1 MGIPTLKDA
10 STLRDGRWYR
20 FHPLSPVLRGGVIV
34 IGFLGFAFFTLWE
47 TVVIRVVLSV
57 LGVDEDQQPEVSGIA
72 DWVDSAGEIA
82 VTTLVVSVVVGLA
95 LWLQWRSHMV
105 RMDADVIEVKQGVL
119 SRSSR
124 KARRDRVNAIGIR
137 RPLIPRLLGLS
148 KLDIQAAGSD
158 ANVVL
163 AYVPHALALE
173 LRREILEGAPPAEA
187 ETPTENVTRVVD
199 VPLGRYFASLV
210 VSVES
215 VMFVISLAVAIVAAI
230 NSEELATWL
239 GPVIVAFVYVSY
251 LADRFFR
258 VGSFVVDSVENEIR
272 VSFGLLST
280 SVEAV
285 PSPRIHALQVSQ
297 PWPWRLLGWWRI
309 DANLASSP
317 GSQDKKAPATS
328 VICPVASTEEMLRLV
343 GLCVPSLATQEGV
356 DQVSRGLTQSND
368 EWKETS
374 DQTAIVSPK
383 PARIRLPLSVGV
395 NRGWRVGETVVLR
408 SGTWIRRLVIVP
420 LVRVQSSSVST
431 GPLHRMFGL
440 GLVSLH
446 GVSGPITP
454 VLLGLDYDEAR
465 QWWAM
470 LNQWVVDAI
479 GAKKKVRRSR
489 VGVS

>member
-1 MGIPTLKDA
+1 M
-10 STLRDGRWYR
+10 
-20 FHPLSPVLRGGVIV
+20 
-34 IGFLGFAFFTLWE
+34 
-47 TVVIRVVLSV
+47 
-57 LGVDEDQQPEVSGIA
+57 
-72 DWVDSAGEIA
+72 
-82 VTTLVVSVVVGLA
+82 
-95 LWLQWRSHMV
+95 
-105 RMDADVIEVKQGVL
+105 
-119 SRSSR
+119 
-124 KARRDRVNAIGIR
+124 
-137 RPLIPRLLGLS
+137 
-148 KLDIQAAGSD
+148 
-158 ANVVL
+158 
-163 AYVPHALALE
+163 
-173 LRREILEGAPPAEA
+173 
-187 ETPTENVTRVVD
+187 
-199 VPLGRYFASLV
+199 
-210 VSVES
+210 
-215 VMFVISLAVAIVAAI
+215 
-230 NSEELATWL
+230 
-239 GPVIVAFVYVSY
+239 
-251 LADRFFR
+251 
-258 VGSFVVDSVENEIR
+258 
-272 VSFGLLST
+272 
-280 SVEAV
+280 
-285 PSPRIHALQVSQ
+285 
-297 PWPWRLLGWWRI
+297 
-309 DANLASSP
+309 
-317 GSQDKKAPATS
+317 
-328 VICPVASTEEMLRLV
+328 ASTEEMLRLV